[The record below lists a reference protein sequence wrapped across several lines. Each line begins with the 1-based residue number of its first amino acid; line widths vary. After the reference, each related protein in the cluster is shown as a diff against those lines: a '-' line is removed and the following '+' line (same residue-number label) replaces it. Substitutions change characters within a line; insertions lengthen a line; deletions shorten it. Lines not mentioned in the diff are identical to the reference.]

1 MCYEQKPKV
10 YKKKLYMLL
19 QKAFLTICYPFCE
32 KQIVKYEALF
42 TFQNLYSFHE
52 FFHVK
57 HNFLAPMQVFLL
69 TGLFDFFLNLFKVS
83 SLTNVQFEP
92 KKEIELIK
100 TEKP

>member
-42 TFQNLYSFHE
+42 TFSKPL
-52 FFHVK
+52 
-57 HNFLAPMQVFLL
+57 
-69 TGLFDFFLNLFKVS
+69 
-83 SLTNVQFEP
+83 QFP
-92 KKEIELIK
+92 
-100 TEKP
+100 